1 MNAII
6 DWAIERGRTTL
17 SLMALVLIAGIYSYA
32 KIPVEADPNIQ
43 VPVFIVTVPHEGISP
58 EDSERLLVMPMETEL
73 RSVEGVKELTAYA
86 AEGSATLMVEFEA
99 DFDPDPALIDVREA
113 VDRAKVKIPSTAEEP
128 IVSEVTAADFPIL
141 TINFAGEGVPERVLY
156 NTALRVKDELEA
168 IPDVLEANLRGTRE
182 EVLEAVIDPALLET
196 YNIDT
201 TALINS
207 VTRNNRLIPAGALES
222 GAGRF
227 SVKVPGIIE
236 TAEDLFSIPVK
247 SEGDTVVTLA
257 DVASIRRTFKDRTS
271 YARVNGVPAI
281 SVEITKRV
289 NANLIDTVDQVRAA
303 VSELRGSFPA
313 GVEVFYTQDQAPD
326 SQQQV
331 DELTGNIVTALALVM
346 TIVVAA
352 LGLRSGLIVGLAI
365 PTSFLFSVILL
376 NGIGYS
382 FNFMVMFGMLLG
394 LGMLIDGAIVVTEY
408 ADRKMAEGVGRLEA
422 YKLAAQRM
430 FWPVTASTATTL
442 AAFLPLIFWP
452 GVSGK
457 FMMYL
462 PVTVFCVLVGSLLY
476 ALFFGPAIGARIG
489 RVGAQSEADLSAL
502 NVLENGDPRRL
513 GGITGLYARFLGL
526 ASRAPFVVFAVT
538 ILVLWGSFQLYGA
551 YGRGFVFFNDTD
563 PMFARISVNARGNLS
578 VDEVRDLV
586 LEVENE
592 IVTIPGIK
600 SLNTNTN
607 PPGGSGFRGQDVSF
621 DRVGSIFI
629 EFHEQKDRE
638 RTGSEILEI
647 IRERT
652 ADLAGIVVEIQE
664 FEQGPPVGKP
674 IQLEFSSKR
683 AELLEP
689 AVARVR
695 GWLEENVEGLR
706 DISDT
711 RSLPGVEWKL
721 EVDRAQAAIYRADV
735 TTVGTVVQMVTNG
748 VKVAE
753 YRPDDAE
760 EEVDIR
766 VRFPEEYRGLS
777 MLEQLRIPTRDGAV
791 PLSSFVQRSPTPNVD
806 TIQRVDAN
814 PVEYVRANVAPGVLA
829 DDKVQEIRAW
839 LDTQEFDPALRI
851 EFRGANEEQAAAM
864 EFVGV
869 AFLLSLL
876 LMFVLLVTQF
886 NSFYQSVL
894 ILFAVVMSTAGVLL
908 GLVLTGQPFSAILT
922 GVGIVA
928 LAGIVVNN
936 NIVLIDTYNGLR
948 RERPDLD
955 DRDLIIRTGAQ
966 RLRPVFLTTVTTIFG
981 LLPIASHVS
990 IDFLAR
996 DIVFGGRTAAFWV
1009 PLAQSIVS
1017 GLTFATLLTL
1027 VATPAMLAI
1036 PGRLQET
1043 VMPWLRFLRRVV
1055 RRSFL
1060 RLTGRRA
1067 PAARTATGER

>member
-1 MNAII
+1 MNNII
-6 DWAIERGRTTL
+6 AWAVDRGRTTL
-17 SLMALVLIAGIYSYA
+17 SIMGLIIIAGLYSYA

-43 VPVFIVTVPHEGISP
+43 VPIFIITILHEGISP

-73 RSVEGVKELTAYA
+73 RAVEGVKELTAYA
-86 AEGSATLMVEFEA
+86 AEGSATLVVEFSA

-113 VDRAKVKIPSTAEEP
+113 VDRGKVKIPSTAEEP

-141 TINFAGEGVPERVLY
+141 TINFSGEGVSERVLY

-168 IPDVLEANLRGTRE
+168 IPDIMEANLRGQRE
-182 EVLEAVIDPALLET
+182 EVLEAVIDPARLESFG
-196 YNIDT
+196 IDPIT
-201 TALINS
+201 LVNNVS
-207 VTRNNRLIPAGALES
+207 QNNRLIPAGALD
-222 GAGRF
+222 ANQGRF

-236 TAEDLFSIPVK
+236 EASDLFAIPVK
-247 SEGDTVVTLA
+247 ADGDTVVTLS
-257 DVASIRRTFKDRTS
+257 DVATIRRTFKDRTG

-281 SVEITKRV
+281 SIQITKRV
-289 NANLIDTVDQVRAA
+289 NANLIDTVNQARA
-303 VSELRGSFPA
+303 VVELLRPGFPA
-313 GVEVFYTQDQAPD
+313 GVKVFYTQDQAPD

-331 DELTGNIVTALALVM
+331 DELTGNIGTALALVM

-352 LGLRSGLIVGLAI
+352 LGVRSGIIVGLAI

-376 NGIGYS
+376 YQIGYS

-394 LGMLIDGAIVVTEY
+394 LGMLIDGAIVITEY
-408 ADRKMAEGVGRLEA
+408 ADRKMAEGVHRHEA

-462 PVTVFCVLVGSLLY
+462 PVTVFCVLLGSLAY
-476 ALFFGPAIGARIG
+476 AVFLGPAVGARFG
-489 RVGAQSEADLSAL
+489 KAGAQSQEDLDTL
-502 NVLENGDPRRL
+502 NILENGDPTTL
-513 GGITGLYARFLGL
+513 GGATGLYARFLHR
-526 ASRAPFVVFAVT
+526 AARAPFIVVSLT
-538 ILVLWGSFQLYGA
+538 IAILIGAFELYGS

-563 PMFARISVNARGNLS
+563 PVFARVSVNARGNLS
-578 VDEVRDLV
+578 AEEVKDLV
-586 LEVENE
+586 LEVEDR
-592 IVTIPGIK
+592 IISIPGIK

-607 PPGGSGFRGQDVSF
+607 PPGGSGFRGRDVAF

-629 EFHEQKDRE
+629 EMHEQKDRTLSGEAILELVRE
-638 RTGSEILEI
+638 RTGTMPGI
-647 IRERT
+647 I
-652 ADLAGIVVEIQE
+652 VEIQE

-674 IQLEFSSKR
+674 VQIEFASKSSDI
-683 AELLEP
+683 LEP
-689 AVARVR
+689 AVRDVR
-695 GWLEENVEGLR
+695 AWLEANVEGLR

-711 RSLPGVEWKL
+711 RSLPGVEWTL
-721 EVDRAQAAIYRADV
+721 DVDRAQAAVYGANV
-735 TTVGTVVQMVTNG
+735 TLVGTVVQMVTNG
-748 VKVAE
+748 MKVAE

-766 VRFPEEYRGLS
+766 IRFPEAYRSLG
-777 MLEQLRIPTRDGAV
+777 MLEQLRLPTPQGPV
-791 PLSSFVQRSPTPNVD
+791 PLSSFVTRTPSPNVD
-806 TIQRVDAN
+806 TIQRVDGTA
-814 PVEYVRANVAPGVLA
+814 VEYIRANVAPGVLA
-829 DDKVQEIRAW
+829 DDKVKEINAW
-839 LDTQEFDPALRI
+839 LDTQDFDPRLTVT
-851 EFRGANEEQAAAM
+851 FRGANEEQAAAM
-864 EFVGV
+864 EFVLV

-886 NSFYQSVL
+886 NSFYQSGL

-908 GLVLTGQPFSAILT
+908 GLVITGQPFSAILT

-936 NIVLIDTYNGLR
+936 NIVLIDTFNGLR

-955 DRDLIIRTGAQ
+955 TLDLIVRTGAQ

-981 LLPIASHVS
+981 LLPIASHISVD
-990 IDFLAR
+990 IIAR
-996 DIVFGGRTAAFWV
+996 EVVLGGRTASFWV

-1027 VATPAMLAI
+1027 IATPAMLALPERARELI
-1036 PGRLQET
+1036 RP
-1043 VMPWLRFLRRVV
+1043 LRRRV
-1055 RRSFL
+1055 
-1060 RLTGRRA
+1060 RRA
-1067 PAARTATGER
+1067 PKNGDISKAAT

>member
-1 MNAII
+1 
-6 DWAIERGRTTL
+6 
-17 SLMALVLIAGIYSYA
+17 
-32 KIPVEADPNIQ
+32 
-43 VPVFIVTVPHEGISP
+43 
-58 EDSERLLVMPMETEL
+58 
-73 RSVEGVKELTAYA
+73 
-86 AEGSATLMVEFEA
+86 
-99 DFDPDPALIDVREA
+99 
-113 VDRAKVKIPSTAEEP
+113 
-128 IVSEVTAADFPIL
+128 
-141 TINFAGEGVPERVLY
+141 
-156 NTALRVKDELEA
+156 
-168 IPDVLEANLRGTRE
+168 
-182 EVLEAVIDPALLET
+182 
-196 YNIDT
+196 
-201 TALINS
+201 
-207 VTRNNRLIPAGALES
+207 
-222 GAGRF
+222 
-227 SVKVPGIIE
+227 
-236 TAEDLFSIPVK
+236 
-247 SEGDTVVTLA
+247 VVTLA

-289 NANLIDTVDQVRAA
+289 NANLIDTVDQVRDA
-303 VSELRGSFPA
+303 VSAMRGGFPA
-313 GVEVFYTQDQAPD
+313 GVDVFYTQDQAPD

-489 RVGAQSEADLSAL
+489 RVGAQSEADLAAL

-638 RTGSEILEI
+638 RTGSEILEM

-695 GWLEENVEGLR
+695 AWLEDNVEGLR

-829 DDKVQEIRAW
+829 DDKVREIRAW

-908 GLVLTGQPFSAILT
+908 GLVITGQPFSAILT